1 MPRQGVLRFLGRGLQ
16 LDVDVP
22 TPAGWRTPRFR
33 HAVSGRK
40 ATDHNRGRG
49 RSIIAFEFR
58 GPVDIGEGHMPQAT
72 LVVARLPRCEQW
84 GVHEGRPFDGFAL
97 RSGRPLSLCGVGGD
111 SLCQQHQCGSCG
123 RIVNRKESLQQIKAV
138 ACDRVRLKWHCVNRR
153 RPSGRIRASGVSADR
168 LQLNDITYIATL
180 EGRLLLD
187 LARRHHAL
195 PMSKNYRVQNRSIYT
210 RASYVAVR
218 VSSVV
223 SGSAL

>member
-1 MPRQGVLRFLGRGLQ
+1 
-16 LDVDVP
+16 VP
-22 TPAGWRTPRFR
+22 
-33 HAVSGRK
+33 
-40 ATDHNRGRG
+40 
-49 RSIIAFEFR
+49 
-58 GPVDIGEGHMPQAT
+58 
-72 LVVARLPRCEQW
+72 
-84 GVHEGRPFDGFAL
+84 
-97 RSGRPLSLCGVGGD
+97 GD
-111 SLCQQHQCGSCG
+111 SLRQQDQCGACG

-138 ACDRVRLKWHCVNRR
+138 ARDRVGPKWHCVKRG